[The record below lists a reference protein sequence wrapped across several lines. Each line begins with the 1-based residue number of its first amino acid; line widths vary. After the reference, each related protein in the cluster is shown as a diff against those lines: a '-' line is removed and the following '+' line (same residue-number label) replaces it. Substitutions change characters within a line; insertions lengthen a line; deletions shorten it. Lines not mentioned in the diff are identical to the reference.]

1 MCLLESVTRWDEG
14 QIACRANSHRN
25 PDNPLRTEGRE
36 GHEGHQGQLGAAV
49 GIEYAA
55 QAMAV
60 HGALL
65 SQATSTPRQ
74 GYLVSVRAVKLHVD
88 RLDELPGDLEIYAQ
102 RIAGDEGTAMYQF
115 SIGHDGQAVM
125 EGRAS
130 VVFDAERLK
139 SGTP

>member
-1 MCLLESVTRWDEG
+1 MCLLDAVTRWDEG
-14 QIACRANSHRN
+14 QIACRANSHRH
-25 PDNPLRTEGRE
+25 PDNPLRAEGR
-36 GHEGHQGQLGAAV
+36 LGAAI

-65 SQATSTPRQ
+65 SKAMSAPRR

-88 RLDELPGDLEIYAQ
+88 RLDELPGDLDIYAQ
-102 RIAGDEGTAMYQF
+102 RMVGDEGTAMYQF

-130 VVFDAERLK
+130 VVFGAERLE
-139 SGTP
+139 SGKP